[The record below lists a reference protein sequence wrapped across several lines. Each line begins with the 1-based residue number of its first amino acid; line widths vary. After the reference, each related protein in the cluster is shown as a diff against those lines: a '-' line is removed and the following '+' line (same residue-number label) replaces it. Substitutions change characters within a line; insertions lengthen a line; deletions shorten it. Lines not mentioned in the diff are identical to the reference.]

1 MPAFREVRDAPLRS
15 IASVLRLLA
24 PAKIN
29 VTLEILSRRDDGYH
43 ALRSVMIPIALYDEI
58 DIVPSERT
66 RFETSDA
73 SLDSDNLVMRALAA
87 SGIATTHAVHLGKKI
102 PVGGGL
108 GGGSSDAA
116 AVLRAAMRGELGAT
130 PSAIDWIAIAAKLG
144 SDVPFFLVGTGAL
157 VEGYGERVT
166 AMGALP
172 PWWVVVVRPH
182 AFVATVDAYR
192 RLDDARTRVAVP
204 SRARATSA
212 SLAAVDALQRKDFAA
227 LDASLV
233 NDFHDL
239 VLGAYPDVA
248 RAYAAFVAAGAPRV
262 LLSGSGSC
270 LFALFEDETHARAVA
285 AAIDASVCETVFA
298 VAFHRDDAWR

>member
-1 MPAFREVRDAPLRS
+1 M
-15 IASVLRLLA
+15 LRLLA

-43 ALRSVMIPIALYDEI
+43 ALRSVMLPIALYDEI
-58 DIVPSERT
+58 ELRPSET
-66 RFETSDA
+66 QRFDTSDA
-73 SLDSDNLVMRALAA
+73 ALASDNLVMRALAG
-87 SGIATTHAVHLGKKI
+87 SGVTTTHAVRLSKMI

-116 AVLRAAMRGELGAT
+116 AILRAAMRGDLGVT
-130 PSAIDWIAIAAKLG
+130 PAAIDWIAVAAKLG
-144 SDVPFFLVGTGAL
+144 SDVPFFLIGTGAL

-166 AMGALP
+166 AIGALP

-182 AFVATVDAYR
+182 AFVATADAYR
-192 RLDDARTRVAVP
+192 RLDDARAIAPVP

-227 LDASLV
+227 LEASLV

-248 RAYAAFVAAGAPRV
+248 RAHDAFVAAGAPRA

-270 LFALFEDETHARAVA
+270 LFALFEDETRARAVA
-285 AAIDASVCETVFA
+285 GAIEPASCESVFA
-298 VAFHRDDAWR
+298 VALHRDDAWR